1 MDITN
6 QSGYC
11 RNAVLAF
18 FSSFLSGLVKN
29 ITIHHKNA
37 YIFVIITKV
46 SEDKTAHK

>member
-18 FSSFLSGLVKN
+18 FSPFLGKLVKN
-29 ITIHHKNA
+29 ITIYHENIS
-37 YIFVIITKV
+37 IFVIITRV
-46 SEDKTAHK
+46 SRDKTARE

>member
-18 FSSFLSGLVKN
+18 FSSFSGDLVKN
-29 ITIHHKNA
+29 ITICHENA
-37 YIFVIITKV
+37 YIFVIITRV
-46 SEDKTAHK
+46 SGDKTARE